1 MKVSLNLLI
10 NILFSSAKIEKIME
24 LALSVMDLSSSYIS
38 MKKME
43 ASWEDLDT
51 ESSDSRW
58 TMEEWKVSVYLFSA
72 ALLLRN

>member
-24 LALSVMDLSSSYIS
+24 LALSVMDLTSSYIS

-43 ASWEDLDT
+43 ESWEDLDT

-72 ALLLRN
+72 ALYYPM